1 MKKKLICILCMFSLC
16 PCMVHAAASYS
27 LSAPSS
33 VEVGN
38 TVRATLTLK
47 GTAAWNVKI
56 VSAGSTSGC
65 TQSFADSTSNG
76 KNTTKTVSVT
86 CKATSL
92 GMISFTATGDIT
104 SADGSTTNVSTSKRV
119 TVVPVREK
127 STDANLSSLSL
138 EGYEL
143 TPSFSKD
150 TLEYSVTVPSTVNS
164 VKIAAKANEA
174 HASISGTGEVEVS
187 EGINTFQVVVT
198 AESGATKTYVINVN
212 VEDTNPIEVK
222 IGEKTYTMIKNPR
235 SLPNLNMYED
245 KTIEINGF
253 SIPAFYSETTGFTLV
268 GLKNEVGK
276 VVLAIY
282 NEENNTYILYN
293 ELSTNALTLYL
304 TDFPSELK
312 NYTKGTFTI
321 NEVEVPVYRLH
332 ENSRFIICYGMNIE
346 TGKYDYYSYDT
357 EEGTF
362 QVWNQEEIE
371 NLNKDVNTYQYM
383 CIAFGVGLVF
393 AFLLI
398 LCLLKKK
405 GKHNKKQK
413 KNANKDA
420 RKQEKEELVK
430 EIKVEQSSETTDKEL
445 QEPTLK
451 DKLDKFDNFDFWED
465 EKKKKK

>member
-1 MKKKLICILCMFSLC
+1 MKKIIRILCMLALF
-16 PCMVHAAASYS
+16 PCMVHAAGSAS

-33 VEVGN
+33 VEVGS
-38 TVRATLTLK
+38 TVKATLTLK

-76 KNTTKTVSVT
+76 QNTTKTLSVT

-104 SADGSTTNVSTSKRV
+104 SKDGVTTNVSASKRV

-127 STDANLSSLSL
+127 ATDANLASLSI
-138 EGYEL
+138 EGYTL
-143 TPSFSKD
+143 TPAFNKD

-164 VKIAAKANEA
+164 VKIAAKANES
-174 HASISGTGEVEVS
+174 HASVSGTGEVEVS
-187 EGINTFQVVVT
+187 EGINTFNVVVT
-198 AESGATKTYVINVN
+198 AESGATKTYVVNVN

-222 IGEKTYTMIKNPR
+222 IGKNSYTVIKNGK
-235 SLPNLNMYED
+235 SLPQLNMYEE

-253 SIPAFYSETTGFTLV
+253 TIPAFYSETTGFTLV
-268 GLKNEVGK
+268 GLKDNAGK

-282 NEENNTYILYN
+282 NEEKEEYLLYN
-293 ELSTNALTLYL
+293 EVKSNFTSLYL
-304 TDFPSELK
+304 IDFPEELK
-312 NYTKGTFTI
+312 NYTKSTITI
-321 NEVEVPVYRLH
+321 NEVEVPIYRLN
-332 ENSRFIICYGMNIE
+332 ENSRFVICYGMNIE

-357 EEGTF
+357 KEGTF
-362 QVWNQEEIE
+362 QVWNQEEVE
-371 NLNKDVNTYQYM
+371 NLNQDLNTYMYV

-393 AFLLI
+393 AIILI

-405 GKHNKKQK
+405 SKHK
-413 KNANKDA
+413 KNAKKNLKEDV

-430 EIKVEQSSETTDKEL
+430 EIKVEPKEEK
-445 QEPTLK
+445 EPSLK
-451 DKLDKFDNFDFWED
+451 EKLDKFDRFDIE
-465 EKKKKK
+465 EKK

>member
-1 MKKKLICILCMFSLC
+1 MKRKLIRLLCLFSLC
-16 PCMVHAAASYS
+16 PYMVHAAATYS
-27 LSAPSS
+27 LSSPTS
-33 VEVGN
+33 VELGS
-38 TVRATLTLK
+38 TVKATLTLK

-76 KNTTKTVSVT
+76 NNTTKTLTVT

-104 SADGSTTNVSTSKRV
+104 SKDGATTNVSASKRV

-127 STDANLSSLSL
+127 ATDANLASLSI

-143 TPSFSKD
+143 TPSFNKD

-164 VKIAAKANEA
+164 VKIAAKANES
-174 HASISGTGEVEVS
+174 HASVSGTGEVEVS
-187 EGINTFQVVVT
+187 EGINTFNVVVT

-222 IGEKTYTMIKNPR
+222 IGEKSYTIIKNGK
-235 SLPNLNMYED
+235 SLPQLNMYEE

-253 SIPAFYSETTGFTLV
+253 TIPAFYSETTGFTLV
-268 GLKNEVGK
+268 GLKDTTGK
-276 VVLAIY
+276 VILAIY
-282 NEENNTYILYN
+282 NEENNTYTIYN
-293 ELSTNALTLYL
+293 ELNANALTLYL
-304 TDFPSELK
+304 TDFPNELK
-312 NYTKGTFTI
+312 NYTKGTISI
-321 NEVEVPVYRLH
+321 NEVEVPIYRLS
-332 ENSRFIICYGMNIE
+332 ENSRFVICYGMNIE

-362 QVWNQEEIE
+362 QVWNQEEVE
-371 NLNKDVNTYQYM
+371 SLTKDLNTYMYI

-405 GKHNKKQK
+405 NKHKKKINRNSKADVK
-413 KNANKDA
+413 KL
-420 RKQEKEELVK
+420 EKEELVQ
-430 EIKVEQSSETTDKEL
+430 EIKIEQNTEKETKET
-445 QEPTLK
+445 QDTSLK
-451 DKLDKFDNFDFWED
+451 EKLDKFDNFDFWED
-465 EKKKKK
+465 EKRRKK

>member
-1 MKKKLICILCMFSLC
+1 MKKKLISLLFLLVLC
-16 PCMVHAAASYS
+16 PNLVHAAATYS

-33 VEVGN
+33 VEVGS
-38 TVRATLTLK
+38 TVKATLTLK

-76 KNTTKTVSVT
+76 KNTTKTLSVT

-104 SADGSTTNVSTSKRV
+104 SADGSTTTVSASKRV

-127 STDANLSSLSL
+127 STDANLSSLTL

-143 TPSFSKD
+143 TPNFSKD
-150 TLEYSVTVPSTVNS
+150 TLEYSVTVPSTINS
-164 VKIAAKANEA
+164 VKIAAKANES
-174 HASISGTGEVEVS
+174 HASISGTGEFEVS
-187 EGINTFQVVVT
+187 EGINTFNVVVT
-198 AESGATKTYVINVN
+198 AESGATKTYVVNVN
-212 VEDTNPIEVK
+212 VEDTNPIEIK
-222 IGEKTYTMIKNPR
+222 IGEKSYIVIKNPK
-235 SLPNLNMYED
+235 SLPQLNMYED

-293 ELSTNALTLYL
+293 ELSTNALNLYL

-312 NYTKGTFTI
+312 NYVKGTFTI
-321 NEVEVPVYRLH
+321 NEVEVPIYRLN
-332 ENSRFIICYGMNIE
+332 ENSRFVICYGMNIE

-371 NLNKDVNTYQYM
+371 NLNKDLNTYMYV

-413 KNANKDA
+413 KKANKDA

-430 EIKVEQSSETTDKEL
+430 EIKIEQPTEKVDKEP
-445 QEPTLK
+445 QEPTLQE
-451 DKLDKFDNFDFWED
+451 KLDKFDNFDFWED
-465 EKKKKK
+465 NKKKKK

>member
-1 MKKKLICILCMFSLC
+1 MKKKLIGLLCMLALFPSF
-16 PCMVHAAASYS
+16 VHAAATYS

-33 VEVGN
+33 VEVGS
-38 TVRATLTLK
+38 TVKATLTLK

-76 KNTTKTVSVT
+76 KNTTKIVSVT

-104 SADGSTTNVSTSKRV
+104 SADGSTTNVSASKRV

-143 TPSFSKD
+143 TPNFNKD
-150 TLEYSVTVPSTVNS
+150 TLEYSVTVPSIVNS
-164 VKIAAKANEA
+164 VKIAAKANES
-174 HASISGTGEVEVS
+174 HASISGTGEIEVS
-187 EGINTFQVVVT
+187 EGINTFNVVVT
-198 AESGATKTYVINVN
+198 AESGATKTYVVNVN
-212 VEDTNPIEVK
+212 VEDTNPIEIK
-222 IGEKTYTMIKNPR
+222 IGEKSYTIIKNPK
-235 SLPNLNMYED
+235 SLPQLNMYED

-282 NEENNTYILYN
+282 NEENNSYTLYN

-304 TDFPSELK
+304 TDFPSEFK

-321 NEVEVPVYRLH
+321 NEVEVPIYRLN

-371 NLNKDVNTYQYM
+371 NLNKDLNTYMYV

-430 EIKVEQSSETTDKEL
+430 EIKVEQPTKKVDKEP
-445 QEPTLK
+445 QEPTLQE
-451 DKLDKFDNFDFWED
+451 KLDKFDNFDFWED
-465 EKKKKK
+465 NKKKKK

>member
-1 MKKKLICILCMFSLC
+1 MKKKLISLLFLLVLC
-16 PCMVHAAASYS
+16 PNLVHAAATYS

-33 VEVGN
+33 VEVGS
-38 TVRATLTLK
+38 TVKATLTLK

-76 KNTTKTVSVT
+76 KNTTKTLSVT

-104 SADGSTTNVSTSKRV
+104 SADGSTTNVSASKRV

-143 TPSFSKD
+143 TPNFNKD

-164 VKIAAKANEA
+164 VKIAAKANES
-174 HASISGTGEVEVS
+174 HASISGTGEFEVS
-187 EGINTFQVVVT
+187 EGINTFNVVVT
-198 AESGATKTYVINVN
+198 AESGATKTYVVNVN

-222 IGEKTYTMIKNPR
+222 IGEKFYTIIKNPK
-235 SLPNLNMYED
+235 SLPQLNMYED

-282 NEENNTYILYN
+282 NEENNSYTLYN

-321 NEVEVPVYRLH
+321 NEVEISVYRLK
-332 ENSRFIICYGMNIE
+332 ENSRFVICYGMNIE

-371 NLNKDVNTYQYM
+371 NLNKDLNTYMYV

-398 LCLLKKK
+398 ICLLKKK
-405 GKHNKKQK
+405 SKHNKKQK

-430 EIKVEQSSETTDKEL
+430 EIKVEQPTEKVDKKP

-451 DKLDKFDNFDFWED
+451 EKLDKFDNFDFWED
-465 EKKKKK
+465 NKKKKK